1 MDTSRSYPNDR
12 NQTAG
17 EFIMHIVIIDDDRAF
32 LSTLTRRLEMSGNI
46 FVSAFDSV
54 EAAYA
59 SEIGEVDVILLDMQI
74 GKESSLNAIPD
85 LKARYSPAHLIV
97 LTGYASIATTVA
109 AIKKGATD
117 YLAKPVSLKEIIHRL
132 SGSAIT
138 EEQKFIPLSPGQ
150 VEREHIER
158 VLQENGGNVSA
169 TATALGMHRRTLQ
182 RKLQKFSRGI

>member
-1 MDTSRSYPNDR
+1 
-12 NQTAG
+12 
-17 EFIMHIVIIDDDRAF
+17 MHILIIDDDRAF
-32 LSTLTRRLEMSGNI
+32 LSTLSRRLEMSGDI
-46 FVSAFDSV
+46 CVSAFDSV

-59 SEIGEVDVILLDMQI
+59 SDSNNEVDAILLDMQL
-74 GKESSLNAIPD
+74 GKESSLNAIPE
-85 LKARYSPAHLIV
+85 LKARYSPTHLIV

-132 SGSAIT
+132 SGSAVT
-138 EEQKFIPLSPGQ
+138 EDHNFIPLSPGQ

-158 VLQENGGNVSA
+158 VLQENDGNISA

-182 RKLQKFSRGI
+182 RKLQKFSRGT